1 MLNKI
6 AVVFL
11 ALSVIAGCALLTK
24 QDARLE
30 LATQYATL
38 KVIAETDVTA
48 EQVRERVG
56 AIRRIVETDSQV
68 TVHNLA
74 QQVRQSIGW
83 DSLDVADQLL
93 LNAVLVEAERK
104 LAEIVGDG
112 LLDEQGKVAVGVLLD
127 WIEEATAIAGG

>member
-1 MLNKI
+1 ML
-6 AVVFL
+6 A
-11 ALSVIAGCALLTK
+11 K

-38 KVIAETDVTA
+38 KVIAETEVTA
-48 EQVRERVG
+48 EQVQERVQ
-56 AIRRIVETDSQV
+56 AVRRIIETDAQV
-68 TVHNLA
+68 TVRNMA

-93 LNAVLVEAERK
+93 LDAVLMEAESK

-112 LLDEQGKVAVGVLLD
+112 VLDDQGKVAVGVLLD
-127 WIEEATAIAGG
+127 WIVDATAIVGN

>member
-1 MLNKI
+1 MINKI

-11 ALSVIAGCALLTK
+11 TLSVIAGCAMLAK

-38 KVIAETDVTA
+38 KVIAETEVTA
-48 EQVRERVG
+48 EQVQERVQ
-56 AIRRIVETDSQV
+56 AVRRIIETDAQV
-68 TVHNLA
+68 TVRNMA

-93 LNAVLVEAERK
+93 LDAVLMEAESK

-112 LLDEQGKVAVGVLLD
+112 VLDDQGKVAVGVLLD
-127 WIEEATAIAGG
+127 WIVDATAIVGG